1 MVAVHPRLYKPG
13 DRSTVDDHLSPEA
26 LAYKMQDFQWC
37 LKQAQEIGSACH
49 RVIQTLFK
57 DRVLNN
63 LRAAQGIIG
72 LAKTYGAV
80 RLETACQ
87 RALFFGNVRY
97 RSIKTILNK
106 RLDQLSLFENS
117 DEALASTYTVSAR
130 FLRHGSGLHMH

>member
-1 MVAVHPRLYKPG
+1 M
-13 DRSTVDDHLSPEA
+13 DDHLPPEA
-26 LAYKMQDFQWC
+26 LAYKMQDPQWC

-49 RVIQTLFK
+49 QVIRTLFE
-57 DRVLNN
+57 DRVLDN

-72 LAKTYGAV
+72 LSKKYGPI

-106 RLDQLSLFENS
+106 GLDQLSLFQAS
-117 DEALASTYTVSAR
+117 DEALAAPYTGSAR
-130 FLRHGSGLHMH
+130 FLRHSIDLH